1 MRKYFRHDDE
11 SQRTKEDLHTPG
23 VGGIWQLEQKELL
36 LLSREVLEDA
46 ILIIDEVDQF
56 FDEKDSALVEK
67 MMEADTAIGFTATMG
82 ARLGARYLMQRLGD
96 RVVFHEFLPL
106 SLIHI

>member
-1 MRKYFRHDDE
+1 M
-11 SQRTKEDLHTPG
+11 
-23 VGGIWQLEQKELL
+23 EQKELL

-96 RVVFHEFLPL
+96 RVVFHEFLPDERDKKPF
-106 SLIHI
+106 SMDDVTAHQFKMVPRPWNIHH